1 MAKDDF
7 EFDEL
12 FMELNAGA
20 DPENPDAEP
29 NGTGTPT
36 HYTCYISLSVIASV
50 FSMTSASDPS
60 NTYTELGCCYV
71 LGAVTK

>member
-20 DPENPDAEP
+20 HLIQFTIDRYSFLCHIDDNV
-29 NGTGTPT
+29 
-36 HYTCYISLSVIASV
+36 LSMIK
-50 FSMTSASDPS
+50 
-60 NTYTELGCCYV
+60 NIL
-71 LGAVTK
+71 